1 MTLRTLAP
9 YRKNCDE
16 PQVRPLTPEEI
27 KQIDAEF
34 VKWRKQWVDRRRMY
48 KM

>member
-1 MTLRTLAP
+1 MTLRDLAP
-9 YRKNCDE
+9 YRKNGDE